1 MGAVIRQTTAKDAA
15 AWLELLQ
22 RSLGGDYPER
32 QVYDL
37 AWIAKQLEPPEGHE
51 TWVVETQGRF
61 QAAASLLQPSLP
73 NRNPIANLG
82 RELFRQ
88 ESFPDGS
95 AQALLNKIIQVSEER
110 SQVVVARVFASD
122 NARQAL
128 FEHAG
133 FVCVGFQPFKH
144 MLRTRE
150 GVLFYLR
157 LVPSDVIARLPISE
171 SLSQVNE
178 LAATVLANLKL
189 SAPMSVRDGVTGYP
203 LQRELQFQEVTLEE
217 YKQCRTQAQSFN
229 PPIEISGGFNL
240 GWGAMRVTAPSSL
253 KAILARQEADTV
265 AGLAYAVD
273 ERDRCVR
280 MVEGFAT
287 DDLSMGSAFQRVVKL
302 AQEKHNAVYIEADVL
317 MTAPRLLKSTE
328 QLGFVPVAYLPGFY
342 RRGSAHVDV
351 VKLVKLNM
359 AYGLE
364 NAQLTTHA
372 KTIAD
377 IIDRNFQ
384 DQKVGVAIINLL
396 RGLPVFEGLGDG
408 ELRKIA
414 RLFTQKLYR
423 PGDRIFSKGDSGSEA
438 YIVMRGQV
446 DIQLEDHVK
455 PLASLGTGQIFG
467 EQAFL
472 DGAPRTAMAVAAQP
486 SILLV
491 IQRVAFNELVQ
502 REPHLGMVVMRNIAL
517 TLSNRLRRTT
527 SGAPASKT

>member
-1 MGAVIRQTTAKDAA
+1 MGAVIRQCTAQDAVPWA
-15 AWLELLQ
+15 ELFNVCM
-22 RSLGGDYPER
+22 GDDYPER

-37 AWIAKQLEPPEGHE
+37 GWVAERLSTPGGDETWAAEAQGRLVAAVSLLEP
-51 TWVVETQGRF
+51 
-61 QAAASLLQPSLP
+61 SLA
-73 NRNPIANLG
+73 NRNPITNLG
-82 RELFRQ
+82 REIFRP
-88 ESFPDGS
+88 ESLKDGS
-95 AQALLNKIIQVSEER
+95 AQGLLNKITQLSESR
-110 SQVVVARVFASD
+110 KQVVVARVFASD

-128 FEHAG
+128 FEQSG

-157 LVPSDVIARLPISE
+157 QVPASAMSRLPISE
-171 SLSQVNE
+171 SLSQVSE
-178 LAATVLANLKL
+178 LATTVLANLKVT
-189 SAPMSVRDGVTGYP
+189 APLSVRDGVTGYP
-203 LQRELQFQEVTLEE
+203 LQRELQYLDATLEE
-217 YKQCRTQAQSFN
+217 YKETRLKAESFN
-229 PPIEISGGFNL
+229 PPVEISGGFNL
-240 GWGAMRVTAPSSL
+240 GWGAMRVSATSSV
-253 KAILARQEADTV
+253 KALLAKVEDAVV
-265 AGLAYAVD
+265 AGLAFAVD
-273 ERDRCVR
+273 DRDRCVR
-280 MVEGFAT
+280 LVDGFAT
-287 DDLSMGSAFQRVVKL
+287 DDLSMGAAFQRVVKL
-302 AQEKHNAVYIEADVL
+302 AQEKHNAVYIEADLL
-317 MTAPRLLKSTE
+317 MTAPRLLKCTE

-342 RRGSAHVDV
+342 SKGAACVDV

-364 NAQLTTHA
+364 SAKLTTHA

-377 IIDRNFQ
+377 IVDRNFQ

-414 RLFTQKLYR
+414 RLFTQKLFR
-423 PGDRIFSKGDSGSEA
+423 PNDRIFSKGDSGSEA

-446 DIQLEDHVK
+446 DIVLEEGGK

-472 DGAPRTAMAVAAQP
+472 DGAPRGALALASQP

-491 IQRVAFNELVQ
+491 VQRTAFNELVQ

-517 TLSNRLRRTT
+517 TLSNRLRRSTT
-527 SGAPASKT
+527 PPGAKA